1 MPHDSNSDSSNSNDA
16 LRELENG
23 EKPVL
28 IGPVLPP
35 HLTENEE
42 TPEMIGPKLPPQF
55 TKPSASE
62 GSFGPQLPAHLL
74 KSSKVTIG
82 PSLPPQ
88 LRKQLEEQADENI
101 KDSDDEDDCYGPL
114 PPGAGP
120 SAAHVALEERALQ
133 MRIDKLEPDKNEPV
147 RETWMTEL
155 PEAKASQFGLGPRQF
170 RKQAGPDMSDRQ
182 VQFLVL

>member
-23 EKPVL
+23 EKL